1 MNDCFDNTRFKLEI
15 VSMRQESNSNIS
27 NGVNFNTTEKRKKE
41 RKRIEEIFKK
51 NFQTT
56 TICQEGK
63 ANSKIGAKYS
73 EINAREKKRS
83 NKWRNIYIHLNK
95 ERQSEI
101 TDRKS

>member
-27 NGVNFNTTEKRKKE
+27 NGANFNTTEKRKKE

-63 ANSKIGAKYS
+63 PDSKIGAKYS
-73 EINAREKKRS
+73 EINAREKKRN
-83 NKWRNIYIHLNK
+83 NKWRNIYTFK
-95 ERQSEI
+95 Q
-101 TDRKS
+101 RKAI

>member
-56 TICQEGK
+56 TICQEDK

-73 EINAREKKRS
+73 EINAREKKRN
-83 NKWRNIYIHLNK
+83 NKWRNIYTFK
-95 ERQSEI
+95 Q
-101 TDRKS
+101 RKAI

>member
-15 VSMRQESNSNIS
+15 VSIRQESNSNIS

-63 ANSKIGAKYS
+63 PDSKIGAKYS
-73 EINAREKKRS
+73 EINAREKKEAT
-83 NKWRNIYIHLNK
+83 NGGIYIHLNK

>member
-27 NGVNFNTTEKRKKE
+27 NGANFNTTEKRKKE

-56 TICQEGK
+56 TICQEDK

-73 EINAREKKRS
+73 EINGREKKEAT
-83 NKWRNIYIHLNK
+83 NGGIYIHLNK